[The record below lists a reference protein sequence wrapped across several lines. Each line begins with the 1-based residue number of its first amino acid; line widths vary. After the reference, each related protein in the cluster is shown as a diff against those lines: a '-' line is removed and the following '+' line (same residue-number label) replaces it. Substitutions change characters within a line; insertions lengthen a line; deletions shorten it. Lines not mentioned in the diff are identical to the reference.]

1 MQQIVNA
8 IRESYGAYSGLGINL
23 ALVWVAIIY
32 LYIQEKGRQKR
43 NFMYLIVLLMLLLL
57 NPFTA
62 GKEDYY
68 GMVAII
74 PVVVLLAYIM
84 AKMVSEER
92 EKWNRLIFLCGFLV
106 ILLVSMNFY
115 FTTENIGIIENEYK
129 VSDET
134 QELQQIVSELG
145 NVYVIAP
152 REIGEQLREYDVSFR
167 MLGGDEETWG
177 VINDISQNWFDSE
190 KIMNYASAY
199 GATCV
204 ICPKGEDGSQG
215 LDPESFSL
223 IAETENYRVYVLNE
237 EEETVIGKKC

>member
-8 IRESYGAYSGLGINL
+8 IRDSYTVYSSLGINL
-23 ALVWVAIIY
+23 ALVWIAIIF

-43 NFMYLIVLLMLLLL
+43 NFMYGVILMMLLLL

-129 VSDET
+129 VSDEA

-167 MLGGDEETWG
+167 ILGGDEEKWG
-177 VINDISQNWFDSE
+177 VINDISQNWSDSE
-190 KIMNYASAY
+190 KIKNYADIYDAK
-199 GATCV
+199 CIV
-204 ICPKGEDGSQG
+204 CPKGEEGSQG
-215 LDPESFSL
+215 LDSESFSL
-223 IAETENYRVYVLNE
+223 IAQTENYRVYVLNE
-237 EEETVIGKKC
+237 EEK